1 MKNQCDMP
9 KMDLE
14 INCKPIKKNF
24 QWGISSVSFI
34 SDDGSES
41 KYVSHLPSSEAES
54 ISEIQSE
61 ILDKMIHSIDKT
73 LRDYFEPYLKAVGI
87 DEVTKNKLRR
97 HGVKMISYMGFDF
110 TEYQLMQRGKKI
122 SPVFRINYPIGKVDF
137 INEKSLK

>member
-1 MKNQCDMP
+1 MKKCTP
-9 KMDLE
+9 KTNDV
-14 INCKPIKKNF
+14 

-41 KYVSHLPSSEAES
+41 KYVSHLPSPNAES

-61 ILDKMIHSIDKT
+61 ILEKMIHSIDKT
-73 LRDYFEPYLKAVGI
+73 LRDYFEPYLKAIGI

-97 HGVKMISYMGFDF
+97 HGVKMISYMGVDF
-110 TEYQLMQRGKKI
+110 TEYQLMQRGEKI

-137 INEKSLK
+137 INEKSLKS

>member
-1 MKNQCDMP
+1 
-9 KMDLE
+9 
-14 INCKPIKKNF
+14 
-24 QWGISSVSFI
+24 
-34 SDDGSES
+34 
-41 KYVSHLPSSEAES
+41 
-54 ISEIQSE
+54 
-61 ILDKMIHSIDKT
+61 MIHSIDKT

-137 INEKSLK
+137 INEKLLKS